1 MRNPIFSIMN
11 NQSELNNQVNIP
23 MNINQAGTQVNQMSQ
38 MIDLFRNNPQL
49 LQQFNNLVTQ
59 NNQNYKNSNLLDES
73 YLKTASKGHIPRN
86 AFKQYKNN
94 DRTYIV
100 ETNDIYSNK
109 MNIKFQLSSGNK
121 INMVVPETIS
131 LKTLLEEFVRKIGFD
146 KKILNRDIYFLYN
159 GIKMD
164 INDIRSVIDLN
175 INDSSIILV
184 VDTKGILGA

>member
-49 LQQFNNLVTQ
+49 LKEFNNLVTQ
-59 NNQNYKNSNLLDES
+59 NNQNYQNSNLLDES

-109 MNIKFQLSSGNK
+109 MNIKFQLSSGN
-121 INMVVPETIS
+121 

>member
-11 NQSELNNQVNIP
+11 NQSELNNQVNNP
-23 MNINQAGTQVNQMSQ
+23 MNINQAGIQVNQMSQ

-49 LQQFNNLVTQ
+49 LKEFNNLVTQ
-59 NNQNYKNSNLLDES
+59 NNQNYQNSNLLDES
-73 YLKTASKGHIPRN
+73 YLETASEGHIPRN

-100 ETNDIYSNK
+100 EINDIFSNK
-109 MNIKFQLSSGNK
+109 MNIKFQLSSGNR

-131 LKTLLEEFVRKIGFD
+131 LKTLFEEFVRKIGFD
-146 KKILNRDIYFLYN
+146 KNILNEDIYFLYN

-164 INDIRSVIDLN
+164 INDIRSVKDLN
-175 INDSSIILV
+175 FYDSCIILV

>member
-11 NQSELNNQVNIP
+11 NRSELNNQVNNP
-23 MNINQAGTQVNQMSQ
+23 MNINQAGIQVNQMSQ

-59 NNQNYKNSNLLDES
+59 NNQNYQNSNLLDES
-73 YLKTASKGHIPRN
+73 YLETASEGHIPRN

-100 ETNDIYSNK
+100 EINDIFSNK
-109 MNIKFQLSSGNK
+109 MNIKFQLSSGNR

-131 LKTLLEEFVRKIGFD
+131 LKTLFEEFVRKIGFD
-146 KKILNRDIYFLYN
+146 KNILNKDIYFLYN

-164 INDIRSVIDLN
+164 INDIRSVKDLN
-175 INDSSIILV
+175 FYDSCIILV

>member
-11 NQSELNNQVNIP
+11 NRSELNNQVNIP
-23 MNINQAGTQVNQMSQ
+23 MNINQAGIQVNQMSQ

-59 NNQNYKNSNLLDES
+59 NNQNYKNSNLFDES
-73 YLKTASKGHIPRN
+73 YLKIASKGHIPRN
-86 AFKQYKNN
+86 AFKQYKSN

-164 INDIRSVIDLN
+164 INDIRSVIDLK

>member
-11 NQSELNNQVNIP
+11 NRSELNNQVNIP
-23 MNINQAGTQVNQMSQ
+23 MNINQAGIQVNQMSQ

-59 NNQNYKNSNLLDES
+59 NNQNYQNSNLLDES

-100 ETNDIYSNK
+100 ETNDIFSNK

>member
-1 MRNPIFSIMN
+1 MN
-11 NQSELNNQVNIP
+11 NQSELNNQVNNP
-23 MNINQAGTQVNQMSQ
+23 MNINQAGIQVNQMSQ

-49 LQQFNNLVTQ
+49 LKEFNNLVTQ
-59 NNQNYKNSNLLDES
+59 NNQNYQNSNLLDES
-73 YLKTASKGHIPRN
+73 YLETASEGHIPRN

-100 ETNDIYSNK
+100 EINDIFSNK
-109 MNIKFQLSSGNK
+109 MNIKFQLSSGNR

-131 LKTLLEEFVRKIGFD
+131 LKTLFEEFVRKIGFD
-146 KKILNRDIYFLYN
+146 KNILNEDIYFLYN

-164 INDIRSVIDLN
+164 INDIRSVKDLN
-175 INDSSIILV
+175 FYDSCIILV